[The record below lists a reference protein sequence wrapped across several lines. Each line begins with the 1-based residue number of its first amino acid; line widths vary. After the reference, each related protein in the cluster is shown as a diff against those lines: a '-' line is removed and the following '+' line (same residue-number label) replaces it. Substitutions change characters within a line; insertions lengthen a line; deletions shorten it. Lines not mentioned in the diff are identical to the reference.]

1 MPLNKTKGNMYDFV
15 THTWNP
21 IKGRCSHDCQY
32 CYMKRWGE
40 LPDLH
45 LDAREMKTD
54 LGSGNYIFVGSSTDM
69 FAEDVSWE
77 WITQVLDY
85 CRQFKNRY
93 LFQTKNPG
101 RFWEFIPFPKDS
113 TLGTT
118 IESDR
123 HYSLSKA
130 PPAKERAI
138 EMCGLYGNGFD
149 RMVTIEPILDF
160 DSWGFL
166 QLLCLANP
174 DWITIGADS
183 QRCNLPEPSYKKV
196 MQLISKLN
204 KFTNVKEK
212 KNLDR
217 LKKESI

>member
-77 WITQVLDY
+77 WIT
-85 CRQFKNRY
+85 
-93 LFQTKNPG
+93 
-101 RFWEFIPFPKDS
+101 
-113 TLGTT
+113 
-118 IESDR
+118 
-123 HYSLSKA
+123 
-130 PPAKERAI
+130 
-138 EMCGLYGNGFD
+138 
-149 RMVTIEPILDF
+149 
-160 DSWGFL
+160 
-166 QLLCLANP
+166 
-174 DWITIGADS
+174 IGADS